1 VSVYTVVH
9 GRRSLQMATN
19 RLVIPAA
26 EVTSFASAVHCSQA
40 LTSLLEHERGRVNE
54 ALQAAEQLG
63 FEQGQ
68 QKGEEAALQNFTQ
81 ALAKLTQ
88 ELKAQ
93 QDTAREAVSVLALAV
108 VHKLSEALGAAQV
121 VPRLIEQAVLE
132 LLPARPTRI
141 RVSPQAFEE
150 TRAHMA
156 HTGLDAEVRVDE
168 GLNAFDCVIESEQ
181 GQNVVG
187 LETQLGIIGEAL
199 GVKPELDL
207 ELV

>member
-1 VSVYTVVH
+1 MSAYTVLH
-9 GRRSLQMATN
+9 GRRSLQIATN

-40 LTSLLEHERGRVNE
+40 LTSLLEHERGRVDT
-54 ALQAAEQLG
+54 ALKAAEQVG

-68 QKGEEAALQNFTQ
+68 QKGEEAAAQNFTQ

-108 VHKLSEALGAAQV
+108 VHKLSEVLGAAQV

-141 RVSPQAFEE
+141 RVSPQVFEE

-156 HTGLDAEVRVDE
+156 YTGLDAEVRVDE
-168 GLNAFDCVIESEQ
+168 NLNAFDCVIESEQ

-187 LETQLGIIGEAL
+187 LETQLAIIGEAL
-199 GVKPELDL
+199 GVKPTLDL